1 MNDILNETV
10 NAAADEAAEAITEE
24 TAVTKAEEAPA
35 KSENL
40 LEVRDLTVEFHTD
53 SGIVQAINGL
63 SFSLKTG
70 ETVGLVGETGA
81 GKTTTAL
88 AIMGLIDCP
97 PGYYKGGEIIYK
109 GQDLLKTKE
118 SDYLK
123 IRGREISMIFQD
135 PMTALNPVIPVI
147 DQISEVIKNHKHV
160 SAKEAREEAIEML
173 KLVRIPPERADEYP
187 HQFSG
192 GMRQRIVIAIAL
204 ACNPSLLIADE
215 PTTALDVTIQAQV
228 LEMMRELKDNLNTSM
243 IMITHD
249 FGVVAETCDKVCI
262 VYAGEVLEAG
272 TKQDIFKN
280 PSHPYTV
287 GLFGAIPN
295 LNEDTEFLYQ
305 IEGLMP
311 DPMDLP
317 KGCPFAPRCSCAKDI
332 CHVEKPCVSKLPG
345 EDHVVKC
352 HKYTGSTENE
362 EIVNEEWRDE

>member
-1 MNDILNETV
+1 MNDKMNETL
-10 NAAADEAAEAITEE
+10 NAPEAKAEE
-24 TAVTKAEEAPA
+24 TAGMAAGKTADG
-35 KSENL
+35 SENL
-40 LEVRDLTVEFHTD
+40 LDVRDLTVEFHTD

-63 SFSLKTG
+63 SFSLKAG

-88 AIMGLIDCP
+88 AIMGLINCP
-97 PGYYKGGEIIYK
+97 PGFYKSGEIIYK
-109 GQDLLKTKE
+109 GKDLMKISE
-118 SDYLK
+118 SEYLK
-123 IRGREISMIFQD
+123 KRGREISMIFQD
-135 PMTALNPVIPVI
+135 PMTALNPVMPVI
-147 DQISEVIKNHKHV
+147 DQISEVIKNHKHI

-173 KLVRIPPERADEYP
+173 KVVRIPPERADEYP

-204 ACNPSLLIADE
+204 ACNPNLLIADE

-228 LEMMRELKDNLNTSM
+228 LEMMRELKDNFNTSM

-249 FGVVAETCDKVCI
+249 FGVVAETCDKVAI

-272 TKQDIFKN
+272 TKRDIFKN
-280 PSHPYTV
+280 PCHPYTV

-332 CHVEKPCVSKLPG
+332 CHVEKPCVSRLPG

-352 HKYTGSTENE
+352 HKYTGSDENA